1 MILSGYPSDTLRVSW
16 DFFILKKRKRKTIM
30 SIAKKKNVMS
40 SKVGIMLFLKMPN
53 VVLWLLKKQL
63 HPTCK
68 HVDLMS
74 LICGK
79 KNLFAA

>member
-1 MILSGYPSDTLRVSW
+1 
-16 DFFILKKRKRKTIM
+16 M